1 MELDKDRVCADTY
14 VVALFFK
21 DHISIG
27 HVENVQW
34 HFR

>member
-1 MELDKDRVCADTY
+1 MELDKDRVWVDTY
-14 VVALFFK
+14 VVALLFK
-21 DHISIG
+21 NYISIG